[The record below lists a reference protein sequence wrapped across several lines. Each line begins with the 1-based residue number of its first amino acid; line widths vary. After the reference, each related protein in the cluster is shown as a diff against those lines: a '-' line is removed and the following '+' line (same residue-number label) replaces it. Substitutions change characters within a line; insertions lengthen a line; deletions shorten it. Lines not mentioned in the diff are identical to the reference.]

1 MSFHESLNYNRFF
14 TDLSSHEEVEAFF
27 AESFVM
33 KDFKHPNVLDLTGVC
48 FDTPDGI
55 PYIILPYMANGSL
68 KDYLKRKRVHV
79 TDVDTFPE
87 V

>member
-1 MSFHESLNYNRFF
+1 
-14 TDLSSHEEVEAFF
+14 
-27 AESFVM
+27 M
-33 KDFKHPNVLDLTGVC
+33 KDFKHPNVLSLTGIC

-55 PYIILPYMANGSL
+55 PYILLPYMANGSL

-87 V
+87 VIDSILYRTISLGPQPLHVKRRRKKN

>member
-1 MSFHESLNYNRFF
+1 MCFTMIANYLF

-33 KDFKHPNVLDLTGVC
+33 KDFKHPNVLGLTGIC

-55 PYIILPYMANGSL
+55 PYIILPYMENGSL

-79 TDVDTFPE
+79 TDVDTIPE
-87 V
+87 AS

>member
-1 MSFHESLNYNRFF
+1 MYFF
-14 TDLSSHEEVEAFF
+14 TDLRSREEVEAFF

-33 KDFKHPNVLDLTGVC
+33 KDFKHPNVLSLTGVC

-68 KDYLKRKRVHV
+68 KDFLKRNRVHV
-79 TDVDTFPE
+79 TDVDTIPE
-87 V
+87 VY